1 MQYTPLTTM
10 RRDRNKAVGKRL
22 LFDVKRKLTWRY
34 IRNKLDIAF
43 VRPRIIRAYRMLI
56 SRSCI
61 QFYTFCYPNM
71 RLR

>member
-10 RRDRNKAVGKRL
+10 RCDRNKAVGKRL
-22 LFDVKRKLTWRY
+22 LFNVKRKLTWRY
-34 IRNKLDIAF
+34 TRNKLDIAF
-43 VRPRIIRAYRMLI
+43 VRPRIIRVYRTLI
-56 SRSCI
+56 CRSYI